1 MSAPVEATFFTHQH
15 EFREWLLIN
24 HQQETELWVG
34 MYKKNSGRTG
44 IVHSEA
50 VDQALCFGWIDGRVR
65 SLGEISYALRF
76 TPRKPNSIWSQINIK
91 RIGELIE
98 MGMVHSSGLTVYNNR
113 RPDRE
118 KIYTYEMD
126 PTDFTDEYKEML
138 QANGAAHSFF
148 TSQAPSYQRTVR
160 HWIMSAK
167 QEKTR
172 VKRLN
177 DLIESSANGLRL
189 PQFVSPGI
197 RTRE

>member
-1 MSAPVEATFFTHQH
+1 MSPPVDATFFSDQE
-15 EFREWLLIN
+15 EFREWLLEH
-24 HQQETELWVG
+24 HQQESELWVG
-34 MYKKNSGRTG
+34 MYKKKSGRTG
-44 IVHSEA
+44 IVHGEA

-65 SLGEISYALRF
+65 SLGDISYAIRF
-76 TPRKPNSIWSQINIK
+76 TPRKPNSIWSQVNIK

-98 MGMVHSSGLTVYNNR
+98 MGMMHSSGLAVFNNR

-126 PTDFTDEYKEML
+126 PTDFSDEFKEML
-138 QANGAAHSFF
+138 QANDAAWSFF
-148 TSQAPSYQRTVR
+148 STQTHSYQRTAR

-177 DLIESSANGLRL
+177 DLIESSANGKRL
-189 PQFVSPGI
+189 PQFVSPGT